1 MVLKAKYKA
10 EYKTHF
16 QQLGKGL
23 VMEGNQIHNLAR
35 LKAAV

>member
-1 MVLKAKYKA
+1 MVLEAKYKA

-16 QQLGKGL
+16 QQLGKEL
-23 VMEGNQIHNLAR
+23 VMEGYQIHNQAR